1 MSGTR
6 DVDPAAPAEPTE
18 TDPVRPPGSAR
29 VLWLVVRREV
39 TTRFRSRV
47 FRVMTPLFVVALLLG
62 IGADAL
68 FSGDGTTRATVGL
81 LATDAPTAAALT
93 ATGKASGLDVHTVT
107 ITDPADGERQVRA
120 GTLDA
125 AITAADPSGLH
136 VVVRHSL
143 DDLPATVLT
152 AVARQQALRT
162 EISTLGG
169 DPAQVEDAVNAA
181 GIHVAVLEPTDPHAS
196 SRIGLGVITGILIY
210 ISLMIFG
217 PAVAQ
222 GVIEEKSSRVV
233 ELLLATVG
241 PWQLMAGKVVGIGAV
256 ALFQLALYAA
266 IGVPFGLRTG
276 VLNLP
281 ASIAASSALWSLLWF
296 LLGFGLYALL
306 FAAAGALVS
315 RQEDAAGVTTPLVM
329 MIIIPYVVGISILP
343 GNPRS
348 TLLAVLSVVPF
359 TAPLIMPMLIAAG
372 TAAGW
377 QIALAV
383 LLDVGGIAALVR
395 VAGRVYAGAVR
406 RAGSRVRLIEALR
419 AR

>member
-1 MSGTR
+1 MSGTLER
-6 DVDPAAPAEPTE
+6 DDRPAARAT
-18 TDPVRPPGSAR
+18 TDAVIPPGSAR
-29 VLWLVVRREV
+29 VLWLIVRREV

-47 FRVMTPLFVVALLLG
+47 FRVITPLFVVALLLG

-68 FSGDGTTRATVGL
+68 FSDTGPTRATVGL
-81 LATDAPTAAALT
+81 LATDGPTATALT
-93 ATGKASGLDVHTVT
+93 ATGQTGGLDVHTVT

-125 AITAADPSGLH
+125 AVTATSPAGLR

-143 DDLPATVLT
+143 DDLSTAVFA

-162 EISTLGG
+162 EITTLGG
-169 DPAQVEDAVNAA
+169 DPTQIDTTVATA
-181 GIHVAVLEPTDPHAS
+181 GIHLDVIEPTDPHAN

-210 ISLMIFG
+210 ISLLIFG

-233 ELLLATVG
+233 ELLLATVK
-241 PWQLMAGKVVGIGAV
+241 PWQLMAGKVLGIGTV

-281 ASIAASSALWSLLWF
+281 AAIAAGSALWSLLWF
-296 LLGFGLYALL
+296 LLGFGVYALL
-306 FAAAGALVS
+306 FAATGALVS

-329 MIIIPYVVGISILP
+329 MIIIPYVIGISILP
-343 GNPRS
+343 GNPHS
-348 TLLAVLSVVPF
+348 GLLAVLSVLPF

-377 QIALAV
+377 LIALAV
-383 LLDVGGIAALVR
+383 TVNVASIVVLVR
-395 VAGRVYAGAVR
+395 LAGRVYTGAVR
-406 RAGSRVRLIEALR
+406 RTGSRVRLTEALR
-419 AR
+419 AS